1 MKRQKYMSLATMIL
15 LLVQLLQ
22 AAGVV
27 PGKWSKVDMLA
38 AGTPIEVKLKSGD
51 RMVCAFRNSDAQA
64 LVVSDLQGSEQRLR
78 KEDVARI
85 TGTEPFRDS
94 VANGLWIGLGV
105 GAGLGLLGGL
115 AVASDDPEAIA
126 YIPLALAIYGAA
138 GMGIGAL
145 VDHAIKGHEVL
156 YEAQA
161 KSK

>member
-1 MKRQKYMSLATMIL
+1 MKTQKCMSLVAMVL
-15 LLVQLLQ
+15 LLAESVQ

-27 PGKWSKVDMLA
+27 PGKWSKVEMLA

-51 RMVCAFRNSDAQA
+51 RIVCAFRNSDALA

-85 TGTEPFRDS
+85 TGTEPCNDS
-94 VANGLWIGLGV
+94 VANGLWIGFGV

-115 AVASDDPEAIA
+115 AMRDEFESAA
-126 YIPLALAIYGAA
+126 YIPLAALLYGAM
-138 GMGIGAL
+138 GMGVGAL
-145 VDHAIKGHEVL
+145 VDYAIKGHEVL